1 MRPVRDGKMVSE
13 KVLLLRGGRVVV
25 GRSSSGQ
32 EGRAVRSSVPEQK
45 RRQVV
50 RGRGGAVVVR
60 KVARRGQTTV
70 PADAQVVAVHG
81 YRPASHVRR
90 VDAHGVLDRVLGFS
104 HLVVEDLSTT
114 KHE

>member
-1 MRPVRDGKMVSE
+1 
-13 KVLLLRGGRVVV
+13 
-25 GRSSSGQ
+25 
-32 EGRAVRSSVPEQK
+32 
-45 RRQVV
+45 
-50 RGRGGAVVVR
+50 
-60 KVARRGQTTV
+60 
-70 PADAQVVAVHG
+70 VAVHG